1 MGNSFLLEDNNVS
14 THLIRNALSNGGS
27 REQTSMLISIP
38 NPVSRRYRDDLTVTV
53 VFFGKDTKGEDENGT
68 LEVNWNATAGGLNS
82 AKPKL

>member
-1 MGNSFLLEDNNVS
+1 MLDDRNVS

-53 VFFGKDTKGEDENGT
+53 VFFGKDLRGENEAGK
-68 LEVNWNATAGGLNS
+68 LEINADATAGGIDS